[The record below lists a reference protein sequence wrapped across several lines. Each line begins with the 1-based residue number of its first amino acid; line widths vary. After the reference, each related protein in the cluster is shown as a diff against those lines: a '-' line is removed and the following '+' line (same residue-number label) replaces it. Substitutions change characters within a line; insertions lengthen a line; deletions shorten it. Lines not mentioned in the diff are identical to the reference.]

1 MMRFFDWN
9 KIRCLPVLMLLA
21 LMLLTACADAGTED
35 THVTADG
42 TTAEQSSAVSAT
54 DEAAEETAELTN
66 PSPESETVP
75 AVTEVQT
82 ETTVTEVPMPQITT
96 PPETEA
102 VTVEVIPV
110 DPDVYFEN
118 NLFVGDSI
126 LEGLAQYV
134 RAKRQEG
141 TALLSDAKFLTSIM
155 GIRVAD
161 LVGDTAE
168 YERIRYQ
175 YRGAV
180 RELSEIVTLAEPKR
194 LFLLIGMNDLA
205 GGASVDDT
213 VARYERLLTQ
223 LKQQFPTLQIAVM
236 TPTPKTSSSWLPN
249 YCTNPDF
256 GSPLLREFA
265 DRLMALCETMEV
277 PCIDIFAALADET
290 GNLPDNFSRDNYV
303 HINDLGSAV
312 VADALNR
319 FAQEDTNT

>member
-1 MMRFFDWN
+1 MRIFSF
-9 KIRCLPVLMLLA
+9 IRMICLLCVLLL
-21 LMLLTACADAGTED
+21 LISCGGADAD
-35 THVTADG
+35 D
-42 TTAEQSSAVSAT
+42 AVSTVPYRTET
-54 DEAAEETAELTN
+54 DTSHVVNTEPAEET
-66 PSPESETVP
+66 TVH
-75 AVTEVQT
+75 TEEQT
-82 ETTVTEVPMPQITT
+82 TIPETTAAATTAPMPQLTESAE
-96 PPETEA
+96 PEETAA
-102 VTVEVIPV
+102 VTVPI
-110 DPDVYFEN
+110 DPAVYFEN

-134 RAKRQEG
+134 RAQRQNGAE
-141 TALLSDAKFLTSIM
+141 LLSDAKFLTSIM

-161 LVGDTAE
+161 LVGDTAD

-180 RELSEIVTLAEPKR
+180 RELSEIVTLAEPRR
-194 LFLLIGMNDLA
+194 LFLLVGMNDLA

-213 VARYERLLTQ
+213 IARYGRLLEQ
-223 LKQQFPTLQIAVM
+223 LKQDFPTVDLVVM
-236 TPTPKTSSSWLPN
+236 TPTPKTASAWLPN

-256 GSPLLREFA
+256 GSSLLREFA
-265 DRLMALCETMEV
+265 DRLLALCETMSV

-319 FAQEDTNT
+319 FAQEGTGT